1 MSRPL
6 RIAYP
11 GAWYHVMNRGRRSE
25 SIFSDTQ
32 DYGHFIDLLIETSEL
47 WNVHIAAYCLMN
59 NHYHILLQTPEGNI
73 SRCMRHLNSIY
84 TQKYNRRH
92 GHDGPLFRGRY
103 KSILV
108 SDDNHLLQ
116 LVRYIHKNPVKA
128 GIVEN
133 IQKYP
138 WSSYRGYLSFAKKWN
153 WLFKEHIFEMITPKK
168 QGRIKAFIAFMKED
182 DSSEVTLLFSKKNL
196 PSLFG
201 PGSFISQIK
210 EKYYLNKNKY
220 EVPESKC
227 LAPTPDV
234 IIDAVCK
241 YYNVDVKD
249 LLISRRGVFNKP
261 RNVAIYLLRQI
272 RGDDLN
278 SIKKEFKINA
288 YSTVSSIVQ
297 KISRFTKT
305 DGKLGK
311 EVRIL
316 KEKIIKGRMKGQM

>member
-11 GAWYHVMNRGRRSE
+11 NAWYHVMNRGRRSE
-25 SIFSDTQ
+25 SIFSDIQ
-32 DYGHFIDLLIETSEL
+32 DYEYFIDLLVETSEL
-47 WNVHIAAYCLMN
+47 WNVHIVAYCLME
-59 NHYHILLQTPEGNI
+59 NHYHILLQTPEVNI
-73 SRCMRHLNSIY
+73 SRCMRHLNGIY

-92 GHDGPLFRGRY
+92 GYDGPLFRGRY

-108 SDDNHLLQ
+108 SDDDYLLQ

-133 IQKYP
+133 IQEYP

-153 WLFKEHIFEMITPKK
+153 WLFKDHIFEMITPKK
-168 QGRIKAFIAFMKED
+168 IGRVKNFIAFLQED
-182 DSSEVTLLFSKKNL
+182 DSSDVTRLFSKKNL
-196 PSLFG
+196 PALFG
-201 PGSFISQIK
+201 PESFIFQIK
-210 EKYYLNKNKY
+210 EKFYLDKNRY

-227 LAPTPDV
+227 LAPTSDV
-234 IIDAVCK
+234 ILDAVCK
-241 YYNVDVKD
+241 CYNVDAKD
-249 LLISRRGVFNKP
+249 LLISRRGVVNKP

-297 KISRFTKT
+297 KISHLTKT
-305 DGKLGK
+305 DGRLGK
-311 EVRIL
+311 EVQTL
-316 KEKIIKGRMKGQM
+316 KEDIYKG

>member
-11 GAWYHVMNRGRRSE
+11 NAWYHVMNRGRRSE

-32 DYGHFIDLLIETSEL
+32 DYEHFTDLLIDTSEM
-47 WNVHIAAYCLMN
+47 WNIHIAAYCLME
-59 NHYHILLQTPEGNI
+59 NHYHILLQTPEANI
-73 SRCMRHLNSIY
+73 SRCMRHLDGVY

-92 GHDGPLFRGRY
+92 GYDGPLFRGRY

-108 SDDNHLLQ
+108 SDDAYLLQ

-128 GIVEN
+128 EVVEN
-133 IQKYP
+133 MQKYP

-153 WLFKEHIFEMITPKK
+153 WLYKEHIFEMITPKR
-168 QGRIKAFIAFMKED
+168 QGRTKAFIAFMQED
-182 DSSEVTLLFSKKNL
+182 DSPDVTRLFSRKNL

-201 PGSFISQIK
+201 PESFIYQIK
-210 EKYYLNKNKY
+210 EKFYLKKSRY
-220 EVPESKC
+220 EVPESKH
-227 LAPTPDV
+227 LAPTPDK

-241 YYNVDVKD
+241 YYSVDQKD

-278 SIKKEFKINA
+278 SIKKLFNITA

-305 DGKLGK
+305 DGKLRK
-311 EVRIL
+311 EVHLI
-316 KEKIIKGRMKGQM
+316 KEKIIKGQM